1 MPMYQYIKA
10 KPKRRKKIPA
20 IVSLLFIGTGAGILA
35 WVAWPI
41 ISFTL
46 FTEPLFAKV
55 ISPVQDIRYPDLVP
69 PVIAS
74 NVLVANSAANKGT
87 SVTDYTNANIWFP
100 TNPQKKIVTPINSY
114 MVSIPTLKIKNATTI
129 IAGDDLNKSLIHY
142 GGTALPG
149 SYGNAV
155 IFGHSTLPQFFNPTN
170 YRTIF
175 STLPTIKIG
184 DKVYVNYDSVVYTYI
199 IYDMQVVDPN
209 DLTALEQRFDDSYI
223 TLVTCVPP
231 GTYLKRLLVRGRLER
246 PAI

>member
-1 MPMYQYIKA
+1 MPLYQYVKA

-20 IVSLLFIGTGAGILA
+20 FISLLFIGTGAGILA

-46 FTEPLFAKV
+46 LVEPLFARV
-55 ISPVQDIRYPDLVP
+55 TSPVPDIRYPDLVP

-74 NVLVANSAANKGT
+74 NILEANPAAKTGAP
-87 SVTDYTNANIWFP
+87 VTDYTNANIWFP
-100 TNPQKKIVTPINSY
+100 TNPQKKIVTAINSY
-114 MVSIPTLKIKNATTI
+114 TVSIPKLKIKNATTI
-129 IAGDDLNKSLIHY
+129 IAGDDLNTSLIHY

-149 SYGNAV
+149 TYGNAV
-155 IFGHSTLPQFFNPTN
+155 IFGHSTLPQFFNPAK

-175 STLPTIKIG
+175 STLPTLKI
-184 DKVYVNYDSVVYTYI
+184 DDIVTITYDGITYTYK

-209 DLTALEQRFDDSYI
+209 DLSALEQRFDDSYI

-231 GTYLKRLLVRGRLER
+231 GTYLKRLLIRGKLVR
-246 PAI
+246 PSI

>member
-1 MPMYQYIKA
+1 MAMYQYVKA

-20 IVSLLFIGTGAGILA
+20 IVSLLFIGTGGGILA

-46 FTEPLFAKV
+46 FTEPLFARV
-55 ISPVQDIRYPDLVP
+55 VSPIQDIRYSDFIPSIV
-69 PVIAS
+69 AS
-74 NVLVANSAANKGT
+74 NVLAADSGVNKGT
-87 SVTDYTNANIWFP
+87 PVTDYTNANIWFP

-114 MVSIPTLKIKNATTI
+114 TLSIPKLKIKNATTI
-129 IAGDDLNKSLIHY
+129 IAGDDLNTSLIHY

-149 SYGNAV
+149 TYGNAV
-155 IFGHSTLPQFFNPTN
+155 IFGHSTLPQFFNPAK

-175 STLPTIKIG
+175 STLPTLKI
-184 DKVYVNYDSVVYTYI
+184 DDIVTITYDGITYTYK

-209 DLTALEQRFDDSYI
+209 DLSALEQRFDDSYI

-231 GTYLKRLLVRGRLER
+231 GTYLKRLLVRGKLVR